1 MSIVHET
8 PSADDSAGVEA
19 PEGRR
24 RVQFHEASRM
34 LLRTSVLDAM
44 RELLTVRDWP
54 SITMTDVARR
64 AGVSRQ
70 TLYNEFSSRQGLA
83 QAYALRLAD
92 QFVDAVDASVYA
104 HVGDTRGA
112 LAGGFAAFFVDS
124 GSDPLVQSLLRGDAK
139 PDLLRLITTDSGPLI
154 GRASGRLAE
163 TFRRSWV
170 QAPEAD
176 ATVLARA
183 VVRIA
188 MSYIAMPPESDR
200 DVAADMAH
208 LLGPFLDRITAGN

>member
-1 MSIVHET
+1 
-8 PSADDSAGVEA
+8 
-19 PEGRR
+19 
-24 RVQFHEASRM
+24 M

-44 RELLTVRDWP
+44 RDLLTVRDWP

-92 QFVDAVDASVYA
+92 QFVDAVDEAIYA
-104 HVGDTRGA
+104 HVGDARAA
-112 LAGGFAAFFVDS
+112 LSSGFAAFFVDS

-139 PDLLRLITTDSGPLI
+139 PDLLRLITTDSSPLI
-154 GRASGRLAE
+154 DRASGRLAE
-163 TFRRSWV
+163 TFQRSWV
-170 QAPEAD
+170 QASEND
-176 ATVLARA
+176 ATIVARA

-208 LLGPFLDRITAGN
+208 LLGPFLDQVTGRS